1 MTRPTYYD
9 ILGVGRTASQ
19 AEISRVYKRAINRF
33 EAGCPQSTASTFA
46 AIVHQA
52 YQVLDDPERRRLYD
66 AELLS
71 PDRAPTTG
79 LTSPSVATASGTT
92 TASFPAPSVP
102 SVTTPSARSVAT
114 PNVTPAAV
122 PLSTDVAPAPASA
135 AVPAAA
141 SLAPST
147 HSTAPGTGMIP
158 DRWAFLGWWAFSA
171 ALLLLTA
178 AVVMAASDDPLMA
191 DVNAAA
197 VLGGGGAVA
206 AFAVAGALR
215 KTGSLRVQRVV
226 VLGCAL
232 LLSVLL
238 VVFALATDDGLY
250 LWPAVYLW
258 LLAGGTLLVAWRRAL
273 NRTGS
278 ANSAINSAA

>member
-71 PDRAPTTG
+71 PDRVPTTG
-79 LTSPSVATASGTT
+79 LTSPSVATT
-92 TASFPAPSVP
+92 TASFTTPSIP
-102 SVTTPSARSVAT
+102 NVTTTSARSVAT

-122 PLSTDVAPAPASA
+122 PPSTDVASAPACA

-147 HSTAPGTGMIP
+147 HSSAPGTGMIP

-226 VLGCAL
+226 VLGFAL

-273 NRTGS
+273 NRTCS
-278 ANSAINSAA
+278 ANSTINSAV

>member
-71 PDRAPTTG
+71 PDRVPTTG
-79 LTSPSVATASGTT
+79 LTSPSVATT
-92 TASFPAPSVP
+92 TASFTTPSIP
-102 SVTTPSARSVAT
+102 NVTTTSARSVAT

-122 PLSTDVAPAPASA
+122 PPSTDVASAPASA
-135 AVPAAA
+135 AVPVAV

-147 HSTAPGTGMIP
+147 HSSAPGTGMIP

-226 VLGCAL
+226 VLGFAL

-238 VVFALATDDGLY
+238 GVFALATDDGLY

-273 NRTGS
+273 NRTCS
-278 ANSAINSAA
+278 ANSTINSAV

>member
-71 PDRAPTTG
+71 PDRVPTTG
-79 LTSPSVATASGTT
+79 LTSPSVATT
-92 TASFPAPSVP
+92 TASFTTPSIP
-102 SVTTPSARSVAT
+102 NVTTTSARSVAT

-122 PLSTDVAPAPASA
+122 PPSTDVASAPACA
-135 AVPAAA
+135 AVPVAA

-147 HSTAPGTGMIP
+147 HSSAPGTGMIP

-226 VLGCAL
+226 VLGFAL

-278 ANSAINSAA
+278 ANSTINSAV

>member
-71 PDRAPTTG
+71 PDRVPTTG
-79 LTSPSVATASGTT
+79 LTSPSVATT
-92 TASFPAPSVP
+92 TASFTTPSIP
-102 SVTTPSARSVAT
+102 NVTTTSARSVAT

-122 PLSTDVAPAPASA
+122 PPSTDVASAPASA
-135 AVPAAA
+135 AVPVAA

-147 HSTAPGTGMIP
+147 HSSAPGTGMIP

-226 VLGCAL
+226 VLGFAL

-278 ANSAINSAA
+278 ANSTINSAV